1 MKPLTAG
8 SEIDSYCTRCR
19 MDLGHRIV
27 AMVGGAPKRVEC
39 QTCGSQH
46 NYRAPRTNH
55 PTIERRS
62 RSAPPKP
69 AKTAGHR
76 AAEKVRV
83 EAARVNDW
91 ESRIAGQALD
101 AFTRY
106 SIDKTYK
113 PGELIAHK
121 KFGEGYVLEVLDG
134 GKVSIM
140 FRDGPRTLA
149 HSQS

>member
-1 MKPLTAG
+1 
-8 SEIDSYCTRCR
+8 

-27 AMVGGAPKRVEC
+27 AMVGTAPKRVEC

-55 PTIERRS
+55 PSVEKRGQA
-62 RSAPPKP
+62 SAPKAAKAP
-69 AKTAGHR
+69 KTAGHR
-76 AAEKVRV
+76 VAEKVRI
-83 EAARVNDW
+83 EAERVNDW

-106 SIDKTYK
+106 GIDKKYK
-113 PGELIAHK
+113 LDELIAHK
-121 KFGEGYVLEVLDG
+121 KFGEGYVLEVLDE
-134 GKVSIM
+134 GKVVIM

-149 HSQS
+149 HGQSG

>member
-1 MKPLTAG
+1 
-8 SEIDSYCTRCR
+8 

-27 AMVGGAPKRVEC
+27 AMVGEAPKRVEC

-55 PTIERRS
+55 PSVERRAGS
-62 RSAPPKP
+62 SAAKPAKP
-69 AKTAGHR
+69 AKTAGQR

-83 EAARVNDW
+83 EAERVNDW

-106 SIDKTYK
+106 GIDKTYK
-113 PGELIAHK
+113 QGELIAHK
-121 KFGEGYVLEVLDG
+121 KFGEGYVLEVLDE
-134 GKVSIM
+134 GKVVIM

-149 HSQS
+149 HGQSA